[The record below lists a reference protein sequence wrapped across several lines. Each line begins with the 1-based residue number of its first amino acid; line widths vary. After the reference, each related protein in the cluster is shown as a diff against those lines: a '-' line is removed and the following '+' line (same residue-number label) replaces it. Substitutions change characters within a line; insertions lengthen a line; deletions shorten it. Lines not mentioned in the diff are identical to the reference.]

1 MHWTINYFTF
11 QQCEWHMWQSTYPD
25 MMLGHLAYAEH
36 QKAMWEEIRAQAGLL
51 FKKYVLTSI
60 PIRPSLLNIYIY
72 MYNMLNKVV
81 KDR

>member
-51 FKKYVLTSI
+51 FKNMCCLQFLFVRHYLT
-60 PIRPSLLNIYIY
+60 YIY